1 MAPTPGCRSLVTAPS
16 YGYCTKAGS
25 QEATPAPRS
34 PDPEDSKDSEDPRDA
49 EAVNPGTAAAA
60 EEDRPPSTPA
70 WRLIAL
76 DPGPTVDYAAAPLGD
91 PRRRAAP
98 NPVPWYG
105 AARTTWHRYPLTP
118 RVACRIIPAERL
130 RDSPASPKKPFPR
143 PDVDDEVY
151 DAVFTF

>member
-1 MAPTPGCRSLVTAPS
+1 MDRCTNRANTPHAPLCTARAYITSHSCLHP
-16 YGYCTKAGS
+16 
-25 QEATPAPRS
+25 
-34 PDPEDSKDSEDPRDA
+34 
-49 EAVNPGTAAAA
+49 V
-60 EEDRPPSTPA
+60 
-70 WRLIAL
+70 
-76 DPGPTVDYAAAPLGD
+76 PTVDYAATPLGD

-98 NPVPWYG
+98 HPVPWYG
-105 AARTTWHRYPLTP
+105 AYRTTWHRYPLTP